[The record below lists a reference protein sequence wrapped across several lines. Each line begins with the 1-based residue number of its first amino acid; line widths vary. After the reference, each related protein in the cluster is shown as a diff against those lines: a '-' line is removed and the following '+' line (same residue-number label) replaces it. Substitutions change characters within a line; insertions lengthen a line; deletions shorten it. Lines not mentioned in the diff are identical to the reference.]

1 MYIRRLHSTSTKS
14 CSNQSAL
21 ELLAPAKTADI
32 GIEAIR
38 HGADAVYIGAPQ
50 FGARQAAGNSLEDI
64 QRLVEYAH
72 QFEAKIYVTV
82 NTIFYDSELAQVEQM
97 IRELYDMGVDALI
110 VQDMSLKKMDLP
122 PIPLHGST
130 QMDNRTPEKVR
141 FLSEQGFEQ
150 VVLAR
155 ELSLEEIR
163 AIHEENPQTK
173 LEVFVHGALC
183 VSLSGQCYAS
193 EAIFGRSANRG
204 ECAQICRMEFD
215 LEDEK
220 GNILLHKK
228 HLLSLK
234 DLCQI
239 DALEDLAEAGASSF
253 KIEGRLKDAAYVKNV
268 TAAYSQALDVLVAN
282 FLYGRNAD
290 IFSFDTP
297 KALGEPVGRVKEV
310 YTDSFVVN
318 SKVQFANGDG
328 LCFFDKA
335 GKLYGFRINK
345 AIGER
350 LYPLEMPRMLRR
362 GIQIYRNY
370 DKRFDDILAHES
382 AERYIPVDVT
392 IDRIGEE
399 FLLTMSDGEH
409 TAELHVPYEAE
420 LARTHQSE
428 NIERQ
433 FSKLGNTPFRLR
445 SFRIL
450 YKKNYFI
457 PSSLLTEWRRTIV
470 EKMKNEEC
478 RMKNENDSSSL
489 HSSRS
494 TLHDNLSLTYLGNVS
509 NHLSRSFYQDRGFQH
524 IEPAFE
530 LSHQQGVPVMFC
542 KHCIR
547 YALGW
552 CYKRQNFMTDVPSQL
567 FLRLENG
574 KRFALEFDCK
584 ACMMKVIY

>member
-1 MYIRRLHSTSTKS
+1 M
-14 CSNQSAL
+14 
-21 ELLAPAKTADI
+21 
-32 GIEAIR
+32 
-38 HGADAVYIGAPQ
+38 DAVPTEANVRR
-50 FGARQAAGNSLEDI
+50 F
-64 QRLVEYAH
+64 VEW
-72 QFEAKIYVTV
+72 
-82 NTIFYDSELAQVEQM
+82 S
-97 IRELYDMGVDALI
+97 
-110 VQDMSLKKMDLP
+110 
-122 PIPLHGST
+122 
-130 QMDNRTPEKVR
+130 
-141 FLSEQGFEQ
+141 
-150 VVLAR
+150 
-155 ELSLEEIR
+155 
-163 AIHEENPQTK
+163 
-173 LEVFVHGALC
+173 
-183 VSLSGQCYAS
+183 
-193 EAIFGRSANRG
+193 
-204 ECAQICRMEFD
+204 
-215 LEDEK
+215 
-220 GNILLHKK
+220 
-228 HLLSLK
+228 
-234 DLCQI
+234 QI

-268 TAAYSQALDVLVAN
+268 TAAYSQALDVLVAKYPDKYRRASKGRVELKFQPDVRKSFN
-282 FLYGRNAD
+282 RGFTHYFLYGRNAD

-310 YTDSFVVN
+310 YMDSFVVN

-350 LYPLEMPRMLRR
+350 LYTLEMPRMLRR
-362 GIQIYRNY
+362 GNQIYRNY

-382 AERYIPVDVT
+382 AERFIPVDVT

-399 FLLTMSDGEH
+399 FVLTMTDGEH
-409 TAELHVPYEAE
+409 TAELNVPYEAE